1 MPRVRGAAGRGQ
13 IVSALPDIFKFGPG
27 PAIHVTAET
36 VAVTRRGAW
45 LIEISDEGHKIR
57 TWMKPNWIV
66 GLDGS
71 AIEHQIAISK
81 EGYESIVCAIN
92 QCREGR
98 EMDRRL
104 A

>member
-1 MPRVRGAAGRGQ
+1 
-13 IVSALPDIFKFGPG
+13 VSALPDIFKFGPG

-66 GLDGS
+66 GLCES

-81 EGYESIVCAIN
+81 EGYKALIN